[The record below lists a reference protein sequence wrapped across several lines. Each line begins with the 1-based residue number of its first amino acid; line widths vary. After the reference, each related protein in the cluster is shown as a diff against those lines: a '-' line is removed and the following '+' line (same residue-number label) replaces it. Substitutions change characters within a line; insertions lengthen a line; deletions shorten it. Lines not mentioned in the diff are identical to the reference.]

1 MEGGLEVGLLLGKR
15 EGKGR
20 DRIGKTKK
28 PFSHNGKTPRTESN
42 SILIKS
48 FLSLW
53 TSWAFK

>member
-1 MEGGLEVGLLLGKR
+1 MGLLLGKR